1 MTAVAIK
8 PRAVVPPPQMLT
20 AKPPQVAPVLSEDAD
35 ADTDT
40 DTDTDTEPII
50 VIPNTNV
57 L

>member
-1 MTAVAIK
+1 
-8 PRAVVPPPQMLT
+8 MLT

-35 ADTDT
+35 T

-50 VIPNTNV
+50 VIPNTNF